1 MSANSL
7 KAVEKGL
14 LKRYED
20 TYGRSDETFRA
31 GFGVSW
37 AKLKDTVDRE
47 AAAERAELA
56 AKQSGKKVRS
66 VASPYT
72 AEECA
77 GLLKLPYKTFNE
89 LARADGPSGRLVPEQ
104 APGRS
109 RKVAA
114 ISLCRLLEWAE
125 GVPRARGWRTS
136 RKDGEILGAT
146 KALPEIRSTFQELK
160 HGKVKVV
167 LTDQEGSEVVAW
179 IDLEQST
186 SSARAMLKAFLR
198 EQAKVVEVDARGFAA
213 LSQQELTIPWAF
225 SLPWAN
231 PTLRAALLILYVQ
244 FLVQLEALI
253 EQHESEALE
262 EIKELRARLAV
273 IEDAAK
279 TITLL
284 KAEIRSAA
292 IEASLPASD
301 RAKKGRPRF

>member
-1 MSANSL
+1 MSANSIRD
-7 KAVEKGL
+7 VEKAL
-14 LKRYED
+14 LKRYRV
-20 TYGRSDETFRA
+20 TYGQSDATFLA

-66 VASPYT
+66 VAIPYT

-89 LARADGPSGRLVPEQ
+89 LARADGSSGRLVPEE

-114 ISLCRLLEWAE
+114 ISLARLLEWAE
-125 GVPRARGWRTS
+125 GVPRARDWRTS

-167 LTDQEGSEVVAW
+167 LTDQEGTEVVAW
-179 IDLEQST
+179 LDLEQST

-231 PTLRAALLILYVQ
+231 PTLRAALLILYIQ
-244 FLVQLEALI
+244 FLTQLEALLA
-253 EQHESEALE
+253 QRESEALE
-262 EIKELRARLAV
+262 EIKELRARLDV

-284 KAEIRSAA
+284 KAEIRAA
-292 IEASLPASD
+292 AMEASIPAST
-301 RAKKGRPRF
+301 RTPNTRPRF